1 MLLTL
6 HTDSVASMIKPS
18 RKGAK
23 PKLAFDDL
31 PAFARQ
37 TLDLNGLNITTDLLA
52 GATPSLLE
60 KFRER
65 ADKERCSCLLLIEPT
80 PMKLAHES
88 DKVGNAGV
96 DRIRKVL
103 RAAHILGCNAAAI
116 SIDSADSDD
125 FLDFTVDRFRQIVE
139 TADKLDMNVLISP
152 TKGLTEKPE
161 RVTELIKKIGGFRVG
176 TFPDFAAAVASGDPE
191 AYLRKLVPYASVISA
206 TTMELTEPEMPEH
219 PVEAEP
225 EKEEPKKAEPAAEPK
240 ANGDAEAGEA
250 EESLEEAA
258 EAEFGGDGLKG
269 LLDAVLGSDD
279 DFEDEEPE
287 PPVHSPYELQPLV
300 STVASVGFDGTIAVR
315 YTGKGDVSK
324 GTDLSRWALE
334 HAVGVATAKK

>member
-37 TLDLNGLNITTDLLA
+37 TLDLHGLNITTDLLA

-65 ADKERCSCLLLIEPT
+65 ADKERCSCLLLIEPE

-88 DKVGNAGV
+88 DKIGNAGV

-116 SIDSADSDD
+116 SIDSTDSDD
-125 FLDFTVDRFRQIVE
+125 FLDFTVDRFRQIVD
-139 TADKLDMNVLISP
+139 TADKLDMNILISP
-152 TKGLTEKPE
+152 TKGLTAKPE

-176 TFPDFAAAVASGDPE
+176 TFPDFSTAVASGDPE

-206 TTMELTEPEMPEH
+206 TTIELTEPEMTEH
-219 PVEAEP
+219 PAKPVP
-225 EKEEPKKAEPAAEPK
+225 EKEEPKPEPAAEGPQ
-240 ANGDAEAGEA
+240 AEG
-250 EESLEEAA
+250 EEAQESQEEA
-258 EAEFGGDGLKG
+258 DEAEFGGDGLKG

-279 DFEDEEPE
+279 FEDEEPD
-287 PPVHSPYELQPLV
+287 PPVHKPYELQPLV